1 MREKIM
7 RQELRKMLNENKT
20 ADNILSVLEGF
31 GLTVSLQSIKFILK
45 QDCSVDEKI
54 FSIISSF
61 R

>member
-1 MREKIM
+1 M